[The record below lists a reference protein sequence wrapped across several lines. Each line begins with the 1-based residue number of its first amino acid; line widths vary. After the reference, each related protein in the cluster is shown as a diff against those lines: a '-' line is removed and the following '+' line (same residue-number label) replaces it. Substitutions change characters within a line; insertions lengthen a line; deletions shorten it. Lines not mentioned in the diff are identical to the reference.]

1 MQVVRGSVIR
11 QMAEA
16 AATQEGAISFANG
29 NPSSDTFMV
38 EEFARF
44 AADIFYKDP
53 NSVLQYGLSQGYP
66 PLIHALKDRL
76 STVWGIDFEKNDLII
91 VSGGQQACDFAS
103 KLLLNEGDVV
113 IVEEPSFASCY
124 NTFRSYGAT
133 LVGVPM
139 CSEWIWINWSRH

>member
-1 MQVVRGSVIR
+1 MTLRISNKMQVVRGSVIR

-66 PLIHALKDRL
+66 PLIHALKFGVLTLKRMTLL
-76 STVWGIDFEKNDLII
+76 SFLAD
-91 VSGGQQACDFAS
+91 S
-103 KLLLNEGDVV
+103 KPV
-113 IVEEPSFASCY
+113 ILPPSYC
-124 NTFRSYGAT
+124 
-133 LVGVPM
+133 
-139 CSEWIWINWSRH
+139 

>member
-1 MQVVRGSVIR
+1 MTLRISNKMQVVRGSVIR

-66 PLIHALKDRL
+66 PPYPRIKG
-76 STVWGIDFEKNDLII
+76 S
-91 VSGGQQACDFAS
+91 S
-103 KLLLNEGDVV
+103 
-113 IVEEPSFASCY
+113 
-124 NTFRSYGAT
+124 
-133 LVGVPM
+133 
-139 CSEWIWINWSRH
+139 